1 MLRRILAGLILASAT
16 SVGLGVAVDLP
27 ASAAGPIVIIRN
39 TGNGECLQPTGGPA
53 DIGTPVVQE
62 PCDGSAAQ
70 NWSLVPLSDGSE
82 QFVNQATGDCLD
94 ARGGATNGTPVQQ
107 WTCNT
112 ISNEKW
118 ASGAFVPGITQV
130 VSRVSG
136 TTSHCLDDP
145 GQSTQPGTAMQIFA
159 CNTTTAQVWYVG
171 PASAGAAVIR
181 NTGNSKCLQTIGGTQ
196 DIGTPVVQEPC
207 DGSAAQNWIRMDL
220 SDGSEQF
227 INQATGDC
235 LDARGGATNGT
246 PVQQWTCNTISNEKW
261 ASAVPFPVVTQ
272 VVSRVSGTTS
282 HCLDDPG
289 QSTQD
294 GTAMQIFACNT
305 TSAQVWFIG

>member
-1 MLRRILAGLILASAT
+1 
-16 SVGLGVAVDLP
+16 
-27 ASAAGPIVIIRN
+27 
-39 TGNGECLQPTGGPA
+39 
-53 DIGTPVVQE
+53 VQE

-70 NWSLVPLSDGSE
+70 NWTVIQLGDGSE
-82 QFVNQATGDCLD
+82 NLANQATGDCLD

-118 ASGAFVPGITQV
+118 ASSAVIPDITQV

-136 TTSHCLDDP
+136 TTSDCLDDP
-145 GQSTQPGTAMQIFA
+145 NQSTQPGTAMQIFA
-159 CNTTTAQVWYVG
+159 CNTTTAQVWYFG
-171 PASAGAAVIR
+171 PASGQDIIR
-181 NTGNSKCLQTIGGTQ
+181 NTGNGLCLQTTGGTA

-207 DGSAAQNWIRMDL
+207 DGSAAQNWIRMFHG
-220 SDGSEQF
+220 DGTQQI

-261 ASAVPFPVVTQ
+261 AAGFPAPVVSQ

-282 HCLDDPG
+282 HCLDDPN
-289 QSTQD
+289 QSTQP

-305 TSAQVWFIG
+305 TNAQVWFIG